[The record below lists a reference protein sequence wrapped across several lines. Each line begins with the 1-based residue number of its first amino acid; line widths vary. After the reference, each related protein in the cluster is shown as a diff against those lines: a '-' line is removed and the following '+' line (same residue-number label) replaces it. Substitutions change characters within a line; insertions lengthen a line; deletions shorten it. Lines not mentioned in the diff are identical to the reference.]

1 VKILKFGGSSLAKP
15 ERVESVCRIVARAA
29 GEGQIAVVVSAFGG
43 VTDSLLG
50 TTGAAARREDSY
62 LPRIEG
68 LERRHRVAVEA
79 LAPEAERA
87 ALDAF
92 VGEIFAGVR
101 DLVHG
106 VYLLRE
112 ASARTLDAVASAG
125 ERLSAAI
132 VAAALR
138 RDGLDAEACDARKLI
153 VTGPE
158 FGGARVREPETHAR
172 VRAHFATPRPLQ
184 VVTGFIASTEDDET
198 TTLGRGGSD
207 YTASILG
214 AALGAEAIEL
224 WTDVDGVLSADP
236 RLVPDAVPTARL
248 SYDELMELS
257 HFGAKVVHPPSVHPA
272 RRHGIP
278 LWIKN
283 TFRPEV
289 PGTLVADGVAAAD
302 GHAVRGVAS
311 IGRVTLLR
319 LAGDGMVG
327 VPGIAMRLFGAL
339 ARQSVNVIMISQAS
353 SEHSICFAVRPED
366 AARAA
371 RSIAE
376 EFAVER
382 QAGLVDELVVEEDQ
396 SVVAA
401 VGSGMRERCGVAA
414 SLFGVLGRHGV
425 NVRAIA
431 QGSSELNISLVVDAR
446 NESRAVNAIHDAFF
460 VGGSRRVEIAVAGV
474 GRVGGEVLRQV
485 AERVRPLEAARGIR
499 LRLVGV
505 ADSKG
510 ALLDPEGIDPAGAV
524 ERARAAERQPFAA
537 LVERLEVDRGA
548 TRILVDCT
556 AGLDVPA
563 SYERLLRSGASIVTA
578 NKLPFAGSLVAH
590 KALLAAGP
598 GRIFRETTVGAALP
612 VLGTLEGLLAAGD
625 RVRRISGVLSG
636 TLGFLLEAL
645 SAGRAFRDA
654 VRDAHERGYTE
665 PDPREDLGGRDVAR
679 KLLILAR
686 IAGYALEPED
696 VAVSPLFPAEWN
708 ALPLEEFWA
717 RLAQLDGPMEA
728 RVAEAGRN
736 GRRLVYLAELRDGE
750 ARVGLEEV
758 DPEHPGARVR
768 GTDNLIA
775 FGTDRYRESP
785 LVVAGP
791 GAGPELTASG
801 VLADVLRAIEPG
813 GAS

>member
-15 ERVESVCRIVARAA
+15 ERVESVCAIVARARA
-29 GEGQIAVVVSAFGG
+29 EGRIAVVVSAFGG

-68 LERRHRVAVEA
+68 LERRHRAAVEA
-79 LAPEAERA
+79 LASEADRP

-92 VGEIFAGVR
+92 VGEVFGGVR
-101 DLVHG
+101 DLLHG

-138 RDGLDAEACDARKLI
+138 RAGIDAEACDARKLI
-153 VTGPE
+153 LTEPE
-158 FGGARVREPETHAR
+158 FGGARVREAETHAR
-172 VRAHFATPRPLQ
+172 VRAHFGTPRPLQ
-184 VVTGFIASTEDDET
+184 VVTGFIASTADDET

-214 AALGAEAIEL
+214 AALGAVAIEL

-236 RLVPDAVPTARL
+236 RLVPDAVPAARL

-278 LWIKN
+278 LRIKN
-283 TFRPEV
+283 TFRPEA
-289 PGTLVADGVAAAD
+289 PGTLVADGAAAD

-319 LAGDGMVG
+319 LEGDGMVG

-339 ARQSVNVIMISQAS
+339 ARQNVSVIMISQAS

-371 RSIAE
+371 KSIAE

-382 QAGLVDELVVEEDQ
+382 RAGLVDELVVEEDQ

-460 VGGSRRVEIAVAGV
+460 VGGSRRVEIALAGT
-474 GRVGGEVLRQV
+474 GRVGGEVLRQLAGCV
-485 AERVRPLEAARGIR
+485 APLEAREIG

-510 ALLDPEGIDPAGAV
+510 AVLDPEGIDPARAV
-524 ERARAAERQPFAA
+524 EHAREVSRVPFEA
-537 LVERLEVDRGA
+537 LVEHLTIDRGA

-556 AGLDVPA
+556 ASLDVPA
-563 SYERLLRSGASIVTA
+563 FYERLLSSGASVVTA
-578 NKLPFAGSLVAH
+578 NKLPFAGPLASQRRLF
-590 KALLAAGP
+590 AAGAE
-598 GRIFRETTVGAALP
+598 RIFRETTVGAALP
-612 VLGTLEGLLAAGD
+612 VLGTLEGLLASGD
-625 RVRRISGVLSG
+625 RIRRIYGVLSG
-636 TLGFLLEAL
+636 TLGFVMREL

-654 VRDAHERGYTE
+654 VRDAYERGYTE

-686 IAGYALEPED
+686 IAGRELEPDD
-696 VAVSPLFPAEWN
+696 VEVESLVPAEWS
-708 ALPLEEFWA
+708 ALALDEFWA
-717 RLAQLDGPMEA
+717 RLPELEEPMAA
-728 RVAEAGRN
+728 RVAAAARG
-736 GRRLVYLAELRDGE
+736 GRRLVHLAELREGE
-750 ARVGLEEV
+750 ARVGLAEV
-758 DPEHPGARVR
+758 DAGHPSAGVR

-775 FGTDRYRESP
+775 FETDRYRESP

-801 VLADVLRAIEPG
+801 VLADVLRAIEAG
-813 GAS
+813 GAP

>member
-15 ERVESVCRIVARAA
+15 ERVERVCGIVAGAA
-29 GEGQIAVVVSAFGG
+29 GEGRIAVVVSAFGG
-43 VTDSLLG
+43 VTDSLLA
-50 TTGAAARREDSY
+50 TTGAAARREDSWI
-62 LPRIEG
+62 PRIDG

-79 LAPEAERA
+79 LASESDRA
-87 ALDAF
+87 ALESFVTEAF
-92 VGEIFAGVR
+92 GSVR
-101 DLVHG
+101 DLLQG

-112 ASARTLDAVASAG
+112 ASARTLDSVASVG

-138 RDGLDAEACDARKLI
+138 RAGTDAEACDARKLI
-153 VTGPE
+153 LTGAE
-158 FGGARVREPETHAR
+158 FGGAHVREPETHAL
-172 VRAHFATPRPLQ
+172 VRAHFAVPRPLQ
-184 VVTGFIASTEDDET
+184 VVTGFIASTENDET

-272 RRHGIP
+272 RRHRIP

-283 TFRPEV
+283 TFRPEA
-289 PGTLVADGVAAAD
+289 PGTLVADGPPAAD

-319 LAGDGMVG
+319 LEGDGMVG

-339 ARQSVNVIMISQAS
+339 ARQNVNVIMISQAS

-366 AARAA
+366 ATRAA
-371 RSIAE
+371 KSVAE
-376 EFAVER
+376 EFATER
-382 QAGLVDELVVEEDQ
+382 RAGLVDELVVEEDQ

-460 VGGSRRVEIAVAGV
+460 VGGSRRVEIAIAGI
-474 GRVGGEVLRQV
+474 GRVGAEVLRQL
-485 AERVRPLEAARGIR
+485 AERVAPFEAARGVR
-499 LRLVGV
+499 LELVGV

-510 ALLDPEGIDPAGAV
+510 ALLDPEGIDPGGAV
-524 ERARAAERQPFAA
+524 ERTRAAERQPFAA
-537 LVERLEVDRGA
+537 LVEHLEADRGA

-556 AGLDVPA
+556 ASPDFGAL
-563 SYERLLRSGASIVTA
+563 YERLLRSGASVVTA
-578 NKLPFAGSLVAH
+578 NKLPFAGPLASH
-590 KALLAAGP
+590 RALFAAGP

-625 RVRRISGVLSG
+625 RVRRIRGLLSG
-636 TLGFLLEAL
+636 TLGFVLREL
-645 SAGRAFRDA
+645 SAGRAFGEA

-686 IAGYALEPED
+686 ITGLDLEPED
-696 VAVSPLFPAEWN
+696 VAVEPLLPAGWT
-708 ALPLEEFWA
+708 ALPLDDFWT
-717 RLAQLDGPMEA
+717 RLPELDEPMAA
-728 RVAEAGRN
+728 RVAAAGAN
-736 GRRLVYLAELRDGE
+736 GKQLVHLAELGAGE
-750 ARVGLEEV
+750 ARVGLAEV
-758 DPEHPGARVR
+758 DPDDACARVR
-768 GTDNLIA
+768 GTDSLIA
-775 FGTDRYRESP
+775 FETDRYRESP
-785 LVVAGP
+785 LVVHGP
-791 GAGPELTASG
+791 GAGPELTAFG
-801 VLADVLRAIEPG
+801 VLADVLRAIEMAAP
-813 GAS
+813 